1 MNTTT
6 VTVQGMTCGGCATK
20 VSAAVEA
27 LAGISSAEVDLGAG
41 TLTATGQDVD
51 EAAVR
56 AAIASAG
63 YQTA

>member
-1 MNTTT
+1 MSTAS
-6 VTVQGMTCGGCATK
+6 VTVNGMTCGACATK
-20 VSAAVEA
+20 VSAAVESVP
-27 LAGISSAEVDLGAG
+27 GVSNAEVDLGAS
-41 TLTATGQDVD
+41 TVTATGQDVD